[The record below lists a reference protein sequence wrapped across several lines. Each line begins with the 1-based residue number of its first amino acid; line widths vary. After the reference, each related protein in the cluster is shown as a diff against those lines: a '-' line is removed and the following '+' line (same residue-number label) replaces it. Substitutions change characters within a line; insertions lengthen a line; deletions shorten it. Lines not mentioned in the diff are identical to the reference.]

1 MSVPLMAESP
11 EFVSPVIPDRADQ
24 PVSETTERFLR
35 AIIERIPLDR
45 IEELHLFSPL
55 RQGTMETGI
64 AVIAGVVLVPALPVS
79 AGDGE
84 GEPLELSL
92 TESVGEV
99 VDVAEAGADEESIAE
114 GDVSTAAGIDDVID
128 EAGSYSN
135 ETVNVDAEFDPYAA
149 EIHTEAEAGAEADL
163 ESLID
168 MSSSDAES
176 IPESGSQQ
184 SPVERHTVYTARYRF
199 IIKGPERGRWEADLV
214 EEADAPLITVET
226 VVRGVQRR
234 AGEDTEIVRYNA
246 HQIARALR
254 IPAP

>member
-79 AGDGE
+79 DDREGE
-84 GEPLELSL
+84 SEPLELSL
-92 TESVGEV
+92 TESGSEH
-99 VDVAEAGADEESIAE
+99 VDVVEAGADEESIAE
-114 GDVSTAAGIDDVID
+114 GDVSTAANIDDVID
-128 EAGSYSN
+128 EAGSDSI
-135 ETVNVDAEFDPYAA
+135 ESLNVD
-149 EIHTEAEAGAEADL
+149 ADL

-168 MSSSDAES
+168 MSSNDVES
-176 IPESGSQQ
+176 IPESESQQ